1 MELLFLS
8 AAFFITSRE
17 PFKRLYISIKTIHS
31 LSIKIPQKYSLK
43 KVKIISSIG
52 IFLLCFLFHF
62 IYEWIPNTV
71 TSIFFPVNES
81 IWEHMKL
88 LFSSVIFYGIIDYLI
103 LQKFY
108 IKYKNFFTSL
118 FMSALLI
125 IPIYLIMFLPVY
137 YKIGNRM
144 IITILLMFLSII
156 LSQVISYYI
165 LKDRYYYRSSLLSLI
180 YIPNIVLQIC
190 LPVSVLKIFSCYSP

>member
-1 MELLFLS
+1 M
-8 AAFFITSRE
+8 
-17 PFKRLYISIKTIHS
+17 
-31 LSIKIPQKYSLK
+31 SLK

-103 LQKFY
+103 LQKFN
-108 IKYKNFFTSL
+108 IKYNNFFTSL

-165 LKDRYYYRSSLLSLI
+165 LKYKDLNNINIISIILIIISYIIFAYLTYYPIKTELFFDPLEEKYGI
-180 YIPNIVLQIC
+180 NNYNI
-190 LPVSVLKIFSCYSP
+190 